1 MPPSKIKTDNGT
13 GKSAESGNDLLEML
27 RKHRCA
33 KYENIHERADNKQ
46 RQHCP
51 HGTSGKV

>member
-1 MPPSKIKTDNGT
+1 MPTPKIKTDYGT

-33 KYENIHERADNKQ
+33 KYENIHERFQ
-46 RQHCP
+46 R
-51 HGTSGKV
+51 

>member
-1 MPPSKIKTDNGT
+1 MPTPKIKTDYGT

-33 KYENIHERADNKQ
+33 KYENIHERSNDKQ
-46 RQHCP
+46 CQHRP